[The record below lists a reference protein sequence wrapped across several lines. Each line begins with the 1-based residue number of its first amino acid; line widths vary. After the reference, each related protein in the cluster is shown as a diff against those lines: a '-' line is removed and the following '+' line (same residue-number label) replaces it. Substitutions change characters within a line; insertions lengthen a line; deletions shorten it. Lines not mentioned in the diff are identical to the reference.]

1 MELAIE
7 PATYEAPLKTKNEN
21 FRLSF
26 RISNLPY
33 SPELQDSRSQMYQVN
48 KEKIEKEVKLTAI
61 A

>member
-7 PATYEAPLKTKNEN
+7 AATYKTPLKSAKEN
-21 FRLSF
+21 FRLNF

-33 SPELQDSRSQMYQVN
+33 SPELQDSRSQMYRVN
-48 KEKIEKEVKLTAI
+48 KQKIEKEVKLTAI